1 MAAKIKGTTT
11 SGFKFAV
18 DADVFKD
25 WRFLRATRK
34 ASSGN
39 GDEQID
45 ASLELVAILFN
56 DQKEEE
62 RFYEYLAKKNGGRVP
77 VELVGAEVGEILKAV
92 QEKSTAAK
100 N

>member
-1 MAAKIKGTTT
+1 MAAKVKGTTS

-25 WRFLRATRK
+25 WRFLRAVRR
-34 ASSGN
+34 ASSSDGE
-39 GDEQID
+39 EQFD
-45 ASLELVAILFN
+45 AGFELVALLFN

-62 RFYEYLAKKNGGRVP
+62 RFYSFLAEKCGGRVP
-77 VELVGAEVGEILKAV
+77 VDLVGKEAGEIMKVV
-92 QEKSTAAK
+92 QEKSKEAK